1 MVYELPPSL
10 NIDSQPF
17 LEMVGKIQAEI
28 QKTLSWSLPV
38 SDRELLT
45 GVSKNLDQQLAEF
58 NLKLRN
64 D

>member
-28 QKTLSWSLPV
+28 QK
-38 SDRELLT
+38 
-45 GVSKNLDQQLAEF
+45 NLVFVASGI
-58 NLKLRN
+58 
-64 D
+64 